1 MGANMSADAVD
12 AAAARPRIPA
22 CALATAV
29 PSSLRDSV
37 LVSLCSECGGNA
49 RIYDKS
55 HRV

>member
-1 MGANMSADAVD
+1 MPADAVD

-49 RIYDKS
+49 RIYDKT
-55 HRV
+55 HLV